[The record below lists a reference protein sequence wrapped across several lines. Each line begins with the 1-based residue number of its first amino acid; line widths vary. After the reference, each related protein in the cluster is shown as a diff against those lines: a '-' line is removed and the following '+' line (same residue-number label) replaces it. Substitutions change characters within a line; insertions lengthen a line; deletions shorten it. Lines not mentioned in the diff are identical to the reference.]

1 LLEAWYVDIQQ
12 RVPGRDDVRH
22 RERSPVNTKNG
33 ALGHERAI
41 RQAIADGSWF
51 REQQQQEAPTFS
63 AFVEQF
69 LTYSENNNKFATV
82 EAKRSLLELHLVPHF
97 GAMKLENIG
106 PADVEAFKA
115 AMRKKQPRARVPQ
128 DGATRSA
135 VLRRYG
141 KGSAPLSA
149 KTTNNAL
156 ACLRKMLTVA
166 EEYGVVKAAPKV
178 RLLKTSSA
186 AFDFLDFDEAEQLIE
201 AFDEDFRAAALLAI
215 KGGLRLGELVGLQ
228 WADLDLARGSVT
240 VRRNVY
246 RGRVQSTPKGGRA
259 REVQLP
265 TSVVDALRPLRNLK
279 TWVFADAAGAF
290 LSVKKFDRALNAA
303 VRRAGIVR
311 EDGRVGWHD
320 LRHTYGSHLAM
331 RGVTLPT
338 IRDLMGHADI
348 RTTMKYAHLMPS
360 HTRAAVQVLDEPA
373 PALHAAPLA
382 AHERHTAAGPAVLPA
397 DSAG

>member
-1 LLEAWYVDIQQ
+1 MLEAWNVDIQQ
-12 RVPGRDDVRH
+12 RVPGREDVRV

-33 ALGHERAI
+33 ALAHERAI

-51 REQQQQEAPTFS
+51 REQQEQEAPTFS
-63 AFVEQF
+63 AFVEKF
-69 LTYSENNNKFATV
+69 LTYSENNNKAGTV

-97 GAMKLENIG
+97 GAMKLVNIG
-106 PADVEAFKA
+106 PAEVEAFKA
-115 AMRKKQPRARVPQ
+115 TMRKKQSRARVPQ
-128 DGATRSA
+128 DGASRSA

-141 KGSAPLSA
+141 KGSVPLSA
-149 KTTNNAL
+149 KTINNAL
-156 ACLRKMLTVA
+156 ACLRKMLSVA
-166 EEYGVVKAAPKV
+166 EEYGVVKSAPKV
-178 RLLKTSSA
+178 RLLKTSSS
-186 AFDFLDFDEAEQLIE
+186 AFDFLDFDEAERLIK
-201 AFDEDFRAAALLAI
+201 AFEESFQAAAMLAI

-228 WADLDLARGSVT
+228 WADFDFARGSVT

-246 RGRVQSTPKGGRA
+246 RGQIQSTPKGGRS
-259 REVQLP
+259 REVNLP
-265 TSVVDALRPLRNLK
+265 GSVINTLRPLRNLK

-290 LSVKKFDRALNAA
+290 LTVKKFNRALDAA

-311 EDGRVGWHD
+311 EEGRVGWHD

-373 PALHAAPLA
+373 PSLHAAPLA
-382 AHERHTAAGPAVLPA
+382 AQERHTAAGTAVSPA

>member
-1 LLEAWYVDIQQ
+1 
-12 RVPGRDDVRH
+12 
-22 RERSPVNTKNG
+22 
-33 ALGHERAI
+33 
-41 RQAIADGSWF
+41 
-51 REQQQQEAPTFS
+51 
-63 AFVEQF
+63 
-69 LTYSENNNKFATV
+69 
-82 EAKRSLLELHLVPHF
+82 
-97 GAMKLENIG
+97 
-106 PADVEAFKA
+106 
-115 AMRKKQPRARVPQ
+115 
-128 DGATRSA
+128 

-149 KTTNNAL
+149 KTINNAL
-156 ACLRKMLTVA
+156 ACLRKMLAVA

-178 RLLKTSSA
+178 RLLKTNTSP
-186 AFDFLDFDEAEQLIE
+186 FDFLDFEEAERLVK
-201 AFDEDFRAAALLAI
+201 AFGEDLRAAALLAV

-246 RGRVQSTPKGGRA
+246 RGLVQSTPKGGRA

-265 TSVVDALRPLRNLK
+265 SSVVDALRPLRNLK
-279 TWVFADAAGAF
+279 TWVFADEAGAF
-290 LSVKKFDRALNAA
+290 LSVKQFNVALDAA

-311 EDGRVGWHD
+311 EHGRIGWHD

-331 RGVTLPT
+331 LGVTLPT

-360 HTRAAVQVLDEPA
+360 HTRAAVQVLDGARP
-373 PALHAAPLA
+373 AAPLA
-382 AHERHTAAGPAVLPA
+382 AHERHTAAGPAVFPA